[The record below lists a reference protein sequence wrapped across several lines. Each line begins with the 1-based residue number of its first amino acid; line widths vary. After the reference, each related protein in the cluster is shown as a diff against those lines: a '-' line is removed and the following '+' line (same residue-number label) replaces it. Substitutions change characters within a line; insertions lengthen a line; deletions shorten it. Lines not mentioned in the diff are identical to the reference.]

1 MRLADSSGAAKWKKK
16 TARAEIIQ
24 LVLCTRQGQNRGG
37 QPLKKGVDSL
47 KFAAG
52 TDKGLLREIN
62 EDSCRIIPGCS
73 SSPYVFIIADGM
85 GGHKCGEIASSMT
98 VDYISG
104 LMRNDDGRFESENMQ
119 QELCSIVEQ
128 ANKAVYEKSQDSDEF
143 SGMGTTLTMAV
154 IGEKT
159 LTAAHVGDSR
169 LYLVR
174 GGEIKQLTEDHSYI
188 GELLKNGTLTREE
201 AENHPRKNVI
211 TRAIGSSPEIQVDI
225 FNQEINE
232 NDIYV
237 LCTDGLTNMV
247 CDNEIFEI
255 VRDSEPETACS
266 KLIEAA
272 NRQGGDD
279 NITVI
284 VIKCE

>member
-1 MRLADSSGAAKWKKK
+1 M
-16 TARAEIIQ
+16 
-24 LVLCTRQGQNRGG
+24 
-37 QPLKKGVDSL
+37 KKGVDSL
-47 KFAAG
+47 KFAAD
-52 TDKGLLREIN
+52 TDRGLLREIN

-85 GGHKCGEIASSMT
+85 GGHKCGEVASSMT
-98 VDYISG
+98 VDYIG
-104 LMRNDDGRFESENMQ
+104 ELIRNNSCRFGSESMQ
-119 QELCSIVEQ
+119 QELSRIVEQ
-128 ANKAVYEKSQDSDEF
+128 ANRAVYEKSQDSDEF
-143 SGMGTTLTMAV
+143 SGMGTTLTMAL
-154 IGEKT
+154 IDGKM

-174 GGEIKQLTEDHSYI
+174 AGEIRQLTEDHSYI
-188 GELLKNGTLTREE
+188 GELLKNGTLTMEE

-211 TRAIGSSPEIQVDI
+211 TRAIGSSPEILVDI
-225 FNQEINE
+225 INQEIRE
-232 NDIYV
+232 DDIFV
-237 LCTDGLTNMV
+237 LCTDGLTNMI
-247 CDNEIFEI
+247 CENEIYEI
-255 VRDSEPETACS
+255 VRDNEPETACK